1 MKHSL
6 STDGDSVPPKAPQ
19 ATDLAHTHSTS
30 VSVDAASSLVH
41 KIKAKAVQLFSSK
54 GRSLEENVAH
64 LIEEH
69 DPEGTQVGNEE
80 RALVHNVLSLSD
92 KTVYDV
98 MIPRTDIRAV
108 SHTISLPELKQAIIE
123 HEHTRVPVFKGTLDH
138 VIGFLH
144 IKDLIPV
151 FGEEKP
157 FDISKHIREILCV
170 PPSMRIVDLLV
181 RMRARRV
188 HIALVLDEYG
198 GTDGLVTLEDI
209 VEEIVGDIDD
219 EHDNIEEPD
228 WIKIDAH
235 AYQIKARMDV
245 KALEEK
251 LHVSL
256 ASDRE
261 EDFDTVG
268 GLIFFILGRVPEKG
282 EIITHQAGLTFEI
295 VDADHRRIR
304 KLIVRK
310 DS

>member
-1 MKHSL
+1 MFKNAQDSL
-6 STDGDSVPPKAPQ
+6 LHRA
-19 ATDLAHTHSTS
+19 
-30 VSVDAASSLVH
+30 
-41 KIKAKAVQLFSSK
+41 KIKALRLFYPKA
-54 GRSLEENVAH
+54 RTLEENVAH

-69 DPEGTQVGNEE
+69 DPEGTQVGDEE
-80 RALVHNVLSLSD
+80 RTLVHNVLGLSD
-92 KTVYDV
+92 KTVHDV

-108 SHTISLPELKQAIIE
+108 DHTISLSELRQAIIE

-144 IKDLIPV
+144 IKDLIPI

-157 FDISKHIREILCV
+157 FDISNHIREILFV

-198 GTDGLVTLEDI
+198 GTDGLVTMEDI

-219 EHDNIEEPD
+219 EHDDIEEPD
-228 WIKIDAH
+228 WIKIDTN
-235 AYQIKARMDV
+235 AYQIKGRMDV
-245 KALEEK
+245 RELEEK
-251 LHVSL
+251 LDVSL
-256 ASDRE
+256 TSDRA

-282 EIITHQAGLTFEI
+282 EIITHQSGLTFEI
-295 VDADHRRIR
+295 IDADHRRIR
-304 KLIVRK
+304 KLIVRQQ
-310 DS
+310 DV